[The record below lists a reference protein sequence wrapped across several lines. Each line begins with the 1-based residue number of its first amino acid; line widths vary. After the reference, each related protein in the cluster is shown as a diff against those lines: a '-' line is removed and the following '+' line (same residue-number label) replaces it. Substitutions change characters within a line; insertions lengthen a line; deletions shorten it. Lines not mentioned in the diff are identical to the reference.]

1 MDSRELKAARVR
13 RGMSQQSVAARL
25 GTCTANY
32 ANKENGKTSMSINE
46 AKEIAKSLE
55 LSDREIVAIFFGK

>member
-25 GTCTANY
+25 RHAQRITPT
-32 ANKENGKTSMSINE
+32 KKMEKR
-46 AKEIAKSLE
+46 L
-55 LSDREIVAIFFGK
+55 